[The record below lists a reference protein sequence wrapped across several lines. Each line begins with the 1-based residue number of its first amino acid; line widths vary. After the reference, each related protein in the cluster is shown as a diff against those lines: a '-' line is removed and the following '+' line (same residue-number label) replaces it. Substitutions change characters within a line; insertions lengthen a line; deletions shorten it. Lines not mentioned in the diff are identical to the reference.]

1 MPAKKRKV
9 KMYVVEEGK
18 LIASDASEKQLLDLI
33 QGSKKAKIVVRPR
46 GIR

>member
-1 MPAKKRKV
+1 MPEKKRKV

-18 LIASDASEKQLLDLI
+18 LIPSDASEKQLLDLI
-33 QGSKKAKIVVRPR
+33 HGSRKGKMVVRHR